1 MDVTINDISNIV
13 KELQV
18 TLSLEELQP
27 HFEKAYK
34 REQAK
39 IEIKGFRK
47 GKAPLEIVKRIY
59 GESIEYD
66 ALDDIANDVFKQ
78 ILTERNI
85 FPLGEVSMTDMKFKR
100 GEPFSF
106 TIKYEVQPDFEL
118 KEYKGIA
125 VDKFVHTVDED
136 ELEDE
141 IERLRKANSTLTE
154 VQKAE
159 DDEHVVT
166 VDIQELDDSGSPL
179 IGKKSSGGRIYLA
192 DENIFHEVRYTLQ
205 NISVNESRRVSFEVE
220 HGDHKHLNNWELTAT
235 KIEKVNVPELTDE
248 FAKKATRLKVDTVEQ
263 FREHVKKDLE
273 AYWAETTDRY
283 MKEALVGEIV
293 KQHDMEIPQ
302 AMITGLTDAKIE
314 ELKEQSPG
322 KKMPDDFDE
331 KKFRES
337 YKPIATYS
345 AKWFL
350 IRDKIVAKEQLT
362 LTDAELE
369 VMAEEDAPKMSI
381 SKERLLAFYK
391 TSDSLKDK
399 MVNDKLMNFLVSHAV
414 VTEKVHEESN
424 ELVS

>member
-1 MDVTINDISNIV
+1 MDVSIIDISNIV
-13 KELQV
+13 KELHV
-18 TLSLEELQP
+18 TLSPEDLKP

-34 REQAK
+34 KEQAK

-47 GKAPLEIVKRIY
+47 GKAPLDMVKRIY

-78 ILTERNI
+78 VLTERNI
-85 FPLGEVSMTDMKFKR
+85 YPLGDPSMTDITFKH

-106 TIKYEVQPDFEL
+106 TIKYEVQPEFEL
-118 KEYKGIA
+118 MEYKGVA
-125 VDKFVHTVDED
+125 VDKLVHTVDED

-159 DDEHVVT
+159 DDEHIVT

-179 IGKKSSGGRIYLA
+179 IGKKSTGGRIYLA
-192 DENIFHEVRYTLQ
+192 DDSIFHEVRYTLQ
-205 NISVNESRRVSFEVE
+205 NISPNESRRVTFEVE

-248 FAKKATRLKVDTVEQ
+248 FVQKATRLKVDTVAQ
-263 FREHVKKDLE
+263 FRENVKLDLE
-273 AYWAETTDRY
+273 KYWTETTDRY
-283 MKEALVGEIV
+283 MKDALVGEIV
-293 KQHDMEIPQ
+293 KLHDMEIPQ
-302 AMITGLTDAKIE
+302 AMIKGLTDAKID

-337 YKPIATYS
+337 YRPVAIYS

-350 IRDKIVAKEQLT
+350 IRDKIIEKEQLQ
-362 LTDAELE
+362 LSDAELE
-369 VMAEEDAPKMSI
+369 QKAEEDAPKMSI
-381 SKERLLAFYK
+381 SKERLIAFYK
-391 TSDSLKDK
+391 TSDALKDK
-399 MVNDKLMNFLVSHAV
+399 MVYDKLMNFLVSHAV
-414 VTEKVHEESN
+414 ITEKIHEETD
-424 ELVS
+424 ELIS